1 MLDFSKVSDRRGW
14 RSKKWSRFNE
24 DVLPLPVA
32 DMDCAIAEPIE
43 AALAARV
50 AHGIFGYD
58 HPPVD
63 AIDVFLQH
71 CQRRYDWTVDPS
83 WVVPVAGVVPA
94 QFAATRAFSKGG
106 KIAIPNP
113 IYHSFPRAPDIGHA
127 EAVSI
132 PSVIE
137 QGRETI
143 DLTALESCMQDPDN
157 AGLSLLCNPHNPGGA
172 VYRIDELNQ
181 IAAMA
186 ATHQNVLVSDEIWA
200 DLILDDLTHHPMAKV
215 SPEWGVSILAATKT
229 WNIAGLALAFTVIPN
244 AELRS
249 KFEQAL
255 MGYPEPSYMAWIA
268 TTTAYSEGEVW
279 RQALL
284 SHLRDQRQ
292 LMQDTID
299 RLPGLS
305 MTQLQGTYLAW
316 VDCRSLNR
324 AGLHAECVAAGLGP
338 DDGAP
343 YGKPGFL
350 RFNLACSREL
360 LLEALERFSQV
371 VK

>member
-58 HPPVD
+58 HPPAD
-63 AIDVFLQH
+63 AIDVFVQH
-71 CQRRYDWTVDPS
+71 CQRQYDWTVDPS

-106 KIAIPNP
+106 KIGIPNP
-113 IYHSFPRAPDIGHA
+113 IYHSFPRAPDIGRA

-132 PSVIE
+132 PSVLE
-137 QGRETI
+137 AGRETL
-143 DLTALESCMQDPDN
+143 DLTALESCLQDPDN

-172 VYRIDELNQ
+172 VYQLDELNQ

-186 ATHQNVLVSDEIWA
+186 AAHENVLVSDEIWA
-200 DLILDDLTHHPMAKV
+200 DLILDDLKHHPMAKV

-268 TTTAYSEGEVW
+268 TTTAYREGEVW
-279 RQALL
+279 RQALM

-299 RLPGLS
+299 RLAGLS

-316 VDCRSLNR
+316 VDCRALNR
-324 AGLHAECVAAGLGP
+324 PGLHADCVAAGLGP